1 MASPPPTTTTG
12 DTILFR
18 PTKKRKIYRQRH
30 DDTTPP
36 ETHLSSPNPP
46 FSPAS
51 APAQPNPQSIDE
63 LIASSASVPTTA
75 DEEAESTQVSI
86 SEILRLRQKN
96 KHKRSG
102 VEFRAAGH
110 IARDQDG
117 ELVIRHATATATA
130 TGGEG
135 ESVSAEGGG
144 GGGVIRKFAP
154 QTGTVSD
161 VNKHM

>member
-1 MASPPPTTTTG
+1 MASPPPPTTG

-30 DDTTPP
+30 DDP
-36 ETHLSSPNPP
+36 EPQLSNPNPP
-46 FSPAS
+46 SPA
-51 APAQPNPQSIDE
+51 PPQPNPQSIDE
-63 LIASSASVPTTA
+63 LISSASLPTTA
-75 DEEAESTQVSI
+75 DEELESTQVSI

-96 KHKRSG
+96 KNKRSG
-102 VEFRAAGH
+102 VEFRASGH

-117 ELVIRHATATATA
+117 ELVIRHVATA

-135 ESVSAEGGG
+135 EPVPPEG

-154 QTGTVSD
+154 QTGTVGD

>member
-1 MASPPPTTTTG
+1 MDSPPPTTDG

-36 ETHLSSPNPP
+36 ETQLSSPNPSI
-46 FSPAS
+46 SP

-63 LIASSASVPTTA
+63 LIASSATLPTTA

-86 SEILRLRQKN
+86 SEILRLRQRNKN
-96 KHKRSG
+96 KRSG
-102 VEFRAAGH
+102 VEFRASGH

-117 ELVIRHATATATA
+117 ELVIRHATATAT
-130 TGGEG
+130 GGEG
-135 ESVSAEGGG
+135 EPVPLEGGG
-144 GGGVIRKFAP
+144 GGAVIRKFAP
-154 QTGTVSD
+154 QTGTVGD

>member
-1 MASPPPTTTTG
+1 MASPPPPTTTG

-36 ETHLSSPNPP
+36 ETQLSSPNPSI
-46 FSPAS
+46 SP

-63 LIASSASVPTTA
+63 LIASSATLPTTA
-75 DEEAESTQVSI
+75 DKDLESTQVSI

-96 KHKRSG
+96 KNKRSG
-102 VEFRAAGH
+102 VEFRASGH

-117 ELVIRHATATATA
+117 ELVIRHAATATA

-135 ESVSAEGGG
+135 ESAPAEGG

>member
-1 MASPPPTTTTG
+1 MASPPPTTG
-12 DTILFR
+12 NTILFR

-30 DDTTPP
+30 DDP
-36 ETHLSSPNPP
+36 EPQLSSPNPST
-46 FSPAS
+46 SPA
-51 APAQPNPQSIDE
+51 PPQPNPQSIDE
-63 LIASSASVPTTA
+63 LIASSASLPTTA
-75 DEEAESTQVSI
+75 DEDLESTQVSI

-96 KHKRSG
+96 KNKRSG
-102 VEFRAAGH
+102 VEFRASGH

-117 ELVIRHATATATA
+117 ELVIRHAATA

-135 ESVSAEGGG
+135 EPVPPDGGG

-154 QTGTVSD
+154 QTGTVGD

>member
-1 MASPPPTTTTG
+1 MASPPPTTG

-30 DDTTPP
+30 DDP
-36 ETHLSSPNPP
+36 EPQLSSPNPST
-46 FSPAS
+46 SPA
-51 APAQPNPQSIDE
+51 PPQPNPQSIDE
-63 LIASSASVPTTA
+63 LIASSASLPTTA
-75 DEEAESTQVSI
+75 DEELESTQVSI

-96 KHKRSG
+96 KNKRSG
-102 VEFRAAGH
+102 VEFRASGH

-117 ELVIRHATATATA
+117 ELVIRHAATA
-130 TGGEG
+130 TGGAG
-135 ESVSAEGGG
+135 EPVSPEGG

-154 QTGTVSD
+154 QTGTVGD